1 MLVSLSTIIRCV
13 LINSTRIRASR
24 LDWKRRD
31 PHDGY
36 QFLILRR
43 FDYSSVS
50 SANLLIE
57 HALNERWF
65 LMDRAGR
72 RPILLTGA
80 AAMALFLTLTGY
92 WIYIDQAY
100 TPNAGT
106 SSAVCSRCCML
117 TSSRNLRHHLQRCI
131 WNVMGSSPLVVSSR
145 DHAPPIPGQ
154 GSFAVDRYQLAFRAF
169 LIPRPLKDDI
179 G

>member
-1 MLVSLSTIIRCV
+1 V
-13 LINSTRIRASR
+13 LISSIGIRASR

-36 QFLILRR
+36 QFLVLRG
-43 FDYSSVS
+43 FHYSSVS
-50 SANLLIE
+50 FHNLLIE
-57 HALNERWF
+57 NELNKRWF

-106 SSAVCSRCCML
+106 LPQLCAPSRSKL
-117 TSSRNLRHHLQRCI
+117 TTSCNLCDHLQRCI
-131 WNVMGSSPLVVSSR
+131 WDVMGSSPLVVSSR

-154 GSFAVDRYQLAFRAF
+154 GSFIVDRHQLALCAF
-169 LIPRPLKDDI
+169 PFPRPFQDDI